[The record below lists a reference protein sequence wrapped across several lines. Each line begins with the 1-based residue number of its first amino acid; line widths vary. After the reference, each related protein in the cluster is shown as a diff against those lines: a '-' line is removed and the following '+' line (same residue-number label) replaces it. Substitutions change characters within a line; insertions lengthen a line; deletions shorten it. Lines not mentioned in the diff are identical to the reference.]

1 MISGQVQVT
10 FSPMPQGIAYYR
22 SGELRALGVSTT
34 KRLPD
39 LPDMPTIA
47 ESVKGYEALGW
58 YGLGAPKDTP
68 PEIITQINAA
78 MNAGLADPTLQ
89 AKIATL
95 GVQPMVMT
103 PAEFG
108 QFVAKDHEKWSQVI
122 KKAGIKTQ

>member
-1 MISGQVQVT
+1 
-10 FSPMPQGIAYYR
+10 
-22 SGELRALGVSTT
+22 
-34 KRLPD
+34 
-39 LPDMPTIA
+39 
-47 ESVKGYEALGW
+47 VKGYEALGW